1 MLSLHT
7 NTASLSTQNAIGQT
21 QKSLNTSLT
30 RLGTGY
36 KINSAQDG
44 AADLQIASR
53 LLAQTRGQTVAQK
66 NTQNGISMLQVA
78 DGGLDEVNNILLR
91 MKDLATEAFTA
102 STSSDDKT
110 ALQSE
115 YDALGKELANIVKN
129 TSFGGKQLLSN
140 GSSVDG
146 TGGVL
151 SSSTLTFQI
160 GASSSETMS
169 VDTQTSLT
177 SLTSALASVSD
188 MFATTP
194 TGSGVELTGTS
205 NAIIDTIKGA
215 IDKVGT
221 MRAELGASANRLEH
235 IYTNLGNMS
244 SSTEAARGRIMD
256 VDYAQESA
264 NSTAKQLLLQAGT
277 SSLKQANSLSQLV
290 LSLLQ

>member
-177 SLTSALASVSD
+177 ALTSALASVSD